1 MHTEA
6 AAPTPDV
13 PLTWL
18 PLFPSHQQL
27 PAHPLTQPPPP
38 AASFSFFFPLL
49 YFYPIRPNGNPAL
62 KKQKEII
69 LIFFLFFFCY
79 LSGGGQR
86 SAKAGGKGFVGFFF
100 MQHELL
106 RGVSCVINAEWLRQ
120 LLWFKVVSHSL
131 RACRAELLTA
141 PSWSHQASRSGTAAT
156 GSVGHRG
163 SRGLRSASNQGHG
176 VSMDAPCIPLEQPC
190 TSS

>member
-38 AASFSFFFPLL
+38 SASFSFFFPLL

>member
-1 MHTEA
+1 MASTVPIPPTAACPSPDSASAALSLFLLFFPPTLFLSHPPKWKPCSKETEG
-6 AAPTPDV
+6 DHSY
-13 PLTWL
+13 
-18 PLFPSHQQL
+18 F
-27 PAHPLTQPPPP
+27 
-38 AASFSFFFPLL
+38 FSF
-49 YFYPIRPNGNPAL
+49 
-62 KKQKEII
+62 
-69 LIFFLFFFCY
+69 FFFCY
-79 LSGGGQR
+79 LNGGGQR

>member
-38 AASFSFFFPLL
+38 SASFSFFFPLL

-69 LIFFLFFFCY
+69 LIFFLFFFL
-79 LSGGGQR
+79 LSER
-86 SAKAGGKGFVGFFF
+86 
-100 MQHELL
+100 
-106 RGVSCVINAEWLRQ
+106 R
-120 LLWFKVVSHSL
+120 
-131 RACRAELLTA
+131 RAEKRQGWGEGFCRLFLY
-141 PSWSHQASRSGTAAT
+141 AT
-156 GSVGHRG
+156 RVAQGSV
-163 SRGLRSASNQGHG
+163 LRY
-176 VSMDAPCIPLEQPC
+176 
-190 TSS
+190 

>member
-69 LIFFLFFFCY
+69 LIFFLFF
-79 LSGGGQR
+79 S
-86 SAKAGGKGFVGFFF
+86 
-100 MQHELL
+100 
-106 RGVSCVINAEWLRQ
+106 VI
-120 LLWFKVVSHSL
+120 
-131 RACRAELLTA
+131 
-141 PSWSHQASRSGTAAT
+141 
-156 GSVGHRG
+156 
-163 SRGLRSASNQGHG
+163 
-176 VSMDAPCIPLEQPC
+176 
-190 TSS
+190 